1 MLIEDRPSYDVVI
14 AGGGPAGLSSALVL
28 GRCCRLVLLCDGGQP
43 RNAKSRAVHG
53 LFTRDGISPEQ
64 LRQVGRE
71 QLERYRNVRVVDV
84 PITHAKPE
92 AGGFEISLAD
102 GSPVFAKKLLL
113 ATGLVDMLP
122 SIPGLKELW
131 GSGVFPCPY
140 CDGWEV
146 RKQRLAV
153 YGSGS
158 QALALCR
165 ALTGWSHDVQLFS
178 DGPSELSAADQR
190 GLLER
195 DILINEARIVR
206 LESRQE
212 SRQQQLFRIVL
223 EGGSAIERDALF
235 LSAPQYQQSPLA
247 EKLGCSLRRG
257 VVETDQWQSTE
268 VPGLYVAGDASKDVQ
283 LAIVAAAEGARA
295 AFAINRAL
303 VRDAFEGSKKGQIWP
318 GH

>member
-1 MLIEDRPSYDVVI
+1 MSTRSYDVVI

-43 RNAKSRAVHG
+43 RNAKSSAVHG
-53 LFTRDGISPEQ
+53 LFTRDGISPQQ

-71 QLERYRNVRVVDV
+71 QLERYGNVRVLDI
-84 PITHAKPE
+84 PIIDAKPK
-92 AGGFEISLAD
+92 ASGFEISLSD
-102 GSPVFAKKLLL
+102 GSQVFARKLLL

-122 SIPGLKELW
+122 PIPGLKELW

-153 YGSGS
+153 YGSGRH
-158 QALALCR
+158 ALALCR
-165 ALTGWSHDVQLFS
+165 ALTGWSQDVQLFS
-178 DGPSELSAADQR
+178 NGPSELSAAER
-190 GLLER
+190 HGLLER
-195 DILINEARIVR
+195 HISINEARILR
-206 LESRQE
+206 LDSRQG
-212 SRQQQLFRIVL
+212 RLCRIVL
-223 EGGSAIERDALF
+223 EGGDAVERDALF
-235 LSAPQYQQSPLA
+235 LSAPQHQQSPLA

-268 VPGLYVAGDASKDVQ
+268 IPGLYVAGDASQDVQ

-303 VRDAFEGSKKGQIWP
+303 VRDAFEGSERERFA
-318 GH
+318 